1 MLIGNTS
8 ISHSEN
14 VVFLKP
20 RIFAGLVL
28 QPASEAE
35 ENEVRGSREHPLAAT
50 LLPHKKSKFSISR
63 TAIGTGEINYHNVRF
78 KYSIS
83 SSCLSC
89 ILSEKKCFFVEKIRV
104 GHFERGPI
112 LLYTIHICGLN
123 RKLLIPAG
131 AYVTYFP
138 TVCVPSAPPLLCD
151 IHLK

>member
-1 MLIGNTS
+1 MLISNTS

-50 LLPHKKSKFSISR
+50 LLPRKKSKFSISR
-63 TAIGTGEINYHNVRF
+63 TAIGTGEINYHNFRF

-83 SSCLSC
+83 SSCLKAVSF
-89 ILSEKKCFFVEKIRV
+89 LKKCFIEKIRV

-138 TVCVPSAPPLLCD
+138 TVCVCQAYHHSCV
-151 IHLK
+151 IFT

>member
-1 MLIGNTS
+1 MLISNTS

-50 LLPHKKSKFSISR
+50 LLPRKKSKFSISR
-63 TAIGTGEINYHNVRF
+63 TAIGTGEIDYHTFRF
-78 KYSIS
+78 KHSIIS
-83 SSCLSC
+83 RCLWTVSF
-89 ILSEKKCFFVEKIRV
+89 SEKVFFVKKIRV

-138 TVCVPSAPPLLCD
+138 TVCVCQA
-151 IHLK
+151 

>member
-1 MLIGNTS
+1 MDRRVIILATVLLSLIP
-8 ISHSEN
+8 HSFCQLEDVN
-14 VVFLKP
+14 KT
-20 RIFAGLVL
+20 
-28 QPASEAE
+28 EAE

-89 ILSEKKCFFVEKIRV
+89 ILSEKKCFFVKKIRV

-131 AYVTYFP
+131 AYMSHTSP
-138 TVCVPSAPPLLCD
+138 LCVCAKRTTTLV
-151 IHLK
+151 